1 MNQNVLPVIKD
12 WKQFERFCNSEIPW
26 CILLDF
32 HINFLEEL
40 IKQAH
45 QHGKHVIIH
54 MDLIH
59 GLANDPYG
67 AQFLIQKY
75 HCDGII
81 STKPKVI
88 ECAKKHHCLAI
99 LRLFLIDSSSVVK
112 GCTMANQVNPDYL
125 ELLPAMTIRAVERVR
140 QYSTLPLI
148 GGGLI
153 QSKEDVAYC
162 LTHGMEAV
170 SMSDFSLCEQLWKE
184 GKS

>member
-12 WKQFERFCNSEIPW
+12 WKQFEYFCQSKLTW
-26 CILLDF
+26 CILLEF
-32 HINFLEEL
+32 HINFLEDL
-40 IKQAH
+40 ILRAHAKQ
-45 QHGKHVIIH
+45 KKVIVH
-54 MDLIH
+54 MDLIY

-88 ECAKKHHCLAI
+88 ACAKKNHCLSI
-99 LRLFLIDSSSVVK
+99 LRLFLIDSSSVEK
-112 GCTMANQVNPDYL
+112 GCAMANKVEPDFL

-140 QYSTLPLI
+140 AYCTLPLI

-153 QSKEDVAYC
+153 QSEEDIAYC
-162 LTHGMEAV
+162 LHHGMEAV
-170 SMSDFSLCEQLWKE
+170 STSKCSLWNLTIKE
-184 GKS
+184 GN